1 VKRPKCQFFDFPSLT
16 ERVPILEICAK
27 DLKHPW
33 FALDSSTN
41 RQNDPATVYGR
52 NLVMEAVWGAL
63 LSFLFVV
70 AIALSGHVGPTLSK
84 EQIEQIEKSAKEKKD
99 EVEKAEKDEK
109 EQLEKAEK
117 EQKEK
122 VEPRKRSKQ
131 QENSR
136 QKGNSKQKDPEVW
149 RLRQ

>member
-1 VKRPKCQFFDFPSLT
+1 LSG
-16 ERVPILEICAK
+16 VPIREFCAK
-27 DLKHPW
+27 GLKHPW

-41 RQNDPATVYGR
+41 QQNDPATVCGR

-70 AIALSGHVGPTLSK
+70 AIALSGHIEPTLSK
-84 EQIEQIEKSAKEKKD
+84 EQIEQIEKAAKEKKE
-99 EVEKAEKDEK
+99 EVEKAEKEKK
-109 EQLEKAEK
+109 EQIEKAEK

-122 VEPRKRSKQ
+122 AEPRKRSNR
-131 QENSR
+131 QENST
-136 QKGNSKQKDPEVW
+136 QKEKSKQKDPDVW